1 MLIKYIMYFSVVQ
14 ILTYQIFSLTVTVS
28 ALCVL
33 FKKSLST
40 PIFFFLLKALLF
52 YFSHLYVKGSV
63 FTKVEVLTQKGSA
76 FCV

>member
-1 MLIKYIMYFSVVQ
+1 MYFNVVQ
-14 ILTYQIFSLTVTVS
+14 ILIYQVFSFTVN

-40 PIFFFLLKALLF
+40 PIFFFFFFFFFLLKALLF
-52 YFSHLYVKGSV
+52 YFSHLDVKGSV

>member
-1 MLIKYIMYFSVVQ
+1 MYFNVVQ
-14 ILTYQIFSLTVTVS
+14 ILIYQVFSFTVN

-40 PIFFFLLKALLF
+40 PIFFSFFLLKALLF
-52 YFSHLYVKGSV
+52 YFSHLDVKGSV
-63 FTKVEVLTQKGSA
+63 FTKVKVLTQKGSA